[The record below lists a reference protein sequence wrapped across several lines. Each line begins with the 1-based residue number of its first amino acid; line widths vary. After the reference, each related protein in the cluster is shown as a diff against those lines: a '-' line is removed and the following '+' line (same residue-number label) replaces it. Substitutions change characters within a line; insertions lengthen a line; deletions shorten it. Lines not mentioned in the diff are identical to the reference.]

1 MVIRMKALL
10 RCGAAGAALALLAAP
25 QASAAPELDNFE
37 FLQNSSVRVVT
48 YYPGQVAFGTGWV
61 ATAADPRSANN
72 AVIVTA
78 AHNVRN
84 ANRVTVLEANSAEE
98 YEANVRAMDLDRD
111 IAFLEVRGLRNGGVP
126 LRVTPVVP
134 PVGQELRTTGYTAA
148 SDRPSRRE
156 LAEISGVL
164 LGAYSRTIPNPRPIW
179 EYADVG
185 VAQFQHSISL
195 SPGFSGGP
203 VIDKCGRV
211 IGINISTGGQIQV
224 PGGAL
229 DLAPGISFAV
239 ASAEIIK
246 AAQDNGVRLTEDAS
260 PCPDRGNGG
269 GSTAAPVPAPP
280 PAPPEPKWS
289 LAALSSR
296 TGIAL
301 AIGLL
306 ALVALGIAAWLFF
319 GKSGGSQVVS
329 PPPPPQPKTD
339 SARSTAGPTGP
350 VEPEIAKT
358 LTLSGRGPG
367 GESISLRFAMNEL
380 QSAGRTLG
388 TEGQAHVPDNRAKTF
403 VSRVHAEV
411 SGDGE
416 HFFIQDLKS
425 TNKTLLDGQEL
436 APLEK
441 RRLHDGATV
450 TLADV
455 ALAVQID

>member
-1 MVIRMKALL
+1 MIDRKIIR
-10 RCGAAGAALALLAAP
+10 RCAMAAATAVAALAIGPAT
-25 QASAAPELDNFE
+25 AAPELDNFE

-61 ATAADPRSANN
+61 ATTADSARNANN

-78 AHNVRN
+78 AHIVRG
-84 ANRVTVLEANSAEE
+84 ADRITILEANSAEE
-98 YEANVRAMDLDRD
+98 HEANVRAMDLDRD

-126 LRVTPVVP
+126 LRVTAVVP
-134 PVGQELRTTGYTAA
+134 PVGQEVRTTGYTAA

-179 EYADVG
+179 DLADVG

-211 IGINISTGGQIQV
+211 VGFNISNGGEIAV

-246 AAQDNGVRLTEDAS
+246 AAEDNRIRLIEDAT
-260 PCPDRGNGG
+260 PCPDPEPTPP
-269 GSTAAPVPAPP
+269 GSDNPP
-280 PAPPEPKWS
+280 PPPPEPDPWHERA
-289 LAALSSR
+289 LAFLQSR

-301 AIGLL
+301 IVGLL
-306 ALVALGIAAWLFF
+306 ALVALGVAGWLFF
-319 GKSGGSQVVS
+319 GRSGGAAAS
-329 PPPPPQPKTD
+329 
-339 SARSTAGPTGP
+339 GPAPRPDADGSVTGTGP
-350 VEPEIAKT
+350 IDRDEATRALI
-358 LTLSGRGPG
+358 LTGRGPG
-367 GESISLRFAMNEL
+367 GEAINLRLSAEEL
-380 QSAGRTLG
+380 QSRPRTLG
-388 TEGQAHVPDNRAKTF
+388 TEGQAHIPDNRARTF
-403 VSRVHAEV
+403 VSRVHAEI
-411 SGDGE
+411 SHDGE
-416 HFFIQDLKS
+416 HFYVQDLKS
-425 TNKTLLDGQEL
+425 TNETKLDGQVL
-436 APLEK
+436 PPFEK
-441 RRLHDGATV
+441 RRIRDGATI

-455 ALAVQID
+455 ALTAQID